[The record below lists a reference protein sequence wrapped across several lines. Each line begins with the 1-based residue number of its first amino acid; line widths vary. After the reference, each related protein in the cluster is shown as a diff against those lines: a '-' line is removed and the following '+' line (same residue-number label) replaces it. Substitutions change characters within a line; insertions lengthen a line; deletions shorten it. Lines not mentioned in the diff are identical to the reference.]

1 MRLSLS
7 DSLDMKRSSPVLIIA
22 LTLSFFAA
30 ESLSAQTETAGASQI
45 VNYIL
50 LERGYAS
57 WYGQEFDGRKTSN
70 GEIFDSNKLTAAHK
84 TLPFNTRV
92 RVTNLSTGRNVVVR
106 INDRG
111 PFVEGRSIDLSR
123 AAAENIGIIGSGVAA
138 VSIEIEAPATP
149 SPQPGA
155 GNLGAGSVGSSVGS
169 QTGTPS
175 PTPSPL
181 PVNPTRVIQVAAF
194 GNQPNSQKLIA
205 VLKLNGIEAG
215 EEALPASPTSNAI
228 YRVVIRD
235 VAIASI
241 DKYLSVLSQLGY
253 SEVLIR
259 QK

>member
-1 MRLSLS
+1 
-7 DSLDMKRSSPVLIIA
+7 MKRSTTAFA
-22 LTLSFFAA
+22 LTFAIILA
-30 ESLSAQTETAGASQI
+30 ASGAASAQSDGSATNQI

-111 PFVEGRSIDLSR
+111 PFVEGRNIDLSR

-138 VSIEIEAPATP
+138 VSIEIEAPSPTP
-149 SPQPGA
+149 QASGGGALTGA
-155 GNLGAGSVGSSVGS
+155 GTVGSSVGAGNGGAS
-169 QTGTPS
+169 PS
-175 PTPSPL
+175 PSVAPI
-181 PVNPTRVIQVAAF
+181 VIENPTRVIQVAAF

-205 VLKLNGIEAG
+205 TLQLRGINAS
-215 EEALPASPTSNAI
+215 EEAVAATPSANAL

-235 VAIASI
+235 VAIPAI
-241 DKYLSVLSQLGY
+241 DKVLSALAQLGY